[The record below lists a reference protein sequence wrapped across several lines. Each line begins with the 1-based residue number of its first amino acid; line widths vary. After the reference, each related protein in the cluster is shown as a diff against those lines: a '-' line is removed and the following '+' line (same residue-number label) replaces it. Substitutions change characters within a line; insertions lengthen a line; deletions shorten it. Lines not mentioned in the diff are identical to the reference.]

1 MTGQPS
7 GGSAARSSLLV
18 AAGVAAA
25 GLLVIA
31 TVRTSPA
38 AIVAPPDAGAAIR
51 PEAIRAH
58 MRFLS
63 DGALEGRAPDGRGY
77 AIAAAYV
84 AAQME
89 ALGLQPAGGAGTY
102 DQKVPMRK
110 ATLDE
115 DATSLVLLRDGKEEA
130 LGLPDEFF
138 ASPDRQ
144 RLSSEVE
151 APVIFMGFGITAPEL
166 GHDDYRG
173 IDARGKIVATV
184 WGAPKRFEATERAH
198 FSNNT
203 VKQEN
208 AAKHGA
214 VGYLA
219 IMTPDDLERYR
230 WEWLLPQ
237 SRAGAMAWLDA
248 QGFPNDTWPG
258 LKAIARL
265 NGQGAARLLRG
276 APKSAEE
283 IYAAARA
290 GAPPVFDLPVTA
302 RVKVASRH
310 AGFDSA
316 NVLGLLRGS
325 DARLRDEQVVV
336 SAHLDHLG
344 LCPPVD
350 GDAVCHGAY
359 DNASGVATLLEI
371 ARAFAAMRT
380 APRRSILFAVVT
392 GEEKGLLGSD
402 YLARHPAVPGTVVA
416 NVNMDGAVGILYPLA
431 DIVAL
436 GAEHSTLERPVE
448 EAARALGYALSP
460 DPMPEESI
468 FVRSDQYSFVRQ
480 GVPSVFIVDGRKST
494 RPGVD
499 GLQFIRTWLTTLYHT
514 PGDNMSQPFDFESAA
529 KGARLNFLVAKG
541 VAQADAR
548 PAWNQGDFFGAKFG
562 R

>member
-1 MTGQPS
+1 MTPRRGADRP
-7 GGSAARSSLLV
+7 GRSRRL
-18 AAGVAAA
+18 AAGVALA
-25 GLLVIA
+25 GLLVA
-31 TVRTSPA
+31 VAGLVAAAGPA
-38 AIVAPPDAGAAIR
+38 APVPDAAAAIR

-63 DGALEGRAPDGRGY
+63 DGALEGRASDGRGY

-89 ALGLQPAGGAGTY
+89 ALDLAPAGGTDSY
-102 DQKVPMRK
+102 LQKVPMRK

-115 DATSLVLLRDGKEEA
+115 TATSLVLLRDGREEA
-130 LGLPDEFF
+130 LALPDEFY
-138 ASPDRQ
+138 ALADRM
-144 RLSSEVE
+144 RTATEVE
-151 APVIFMGFGITAPEL
+151 APVVFAGFGITAPEL
-166 GHDDYRG
+166 GHDDYKG

-198 FSNNT
+198 FSNNS
-203 VKQEN
+203 VKQEI
-208 AAKHGA
+208 AAAHGA

-237 SRAGAMAWLDA
+237 ARAGTMGWLDG
-248 QGFPNDTWPG
+248 QGVPNDAHPELRG
-258 LKAIARL
+258 IARL
-265 NGQGAARLLRG
+265 NGRGAERLLRG
-276 APKSAEE
+276 APKSPEE
-283 IYAAARA
+283 IYAAARS
-290 GAPPVFDLPVTA
+290 GAPPVFDLPVKA
-302 RVKVASRH
+302 RLKIASRH
-310 AGFDSA
+310 SGFDGS

-325 DARLRDEQVVV
+325 DPRRRDEQVVL

-344 LCPPVD
+344 LCPPVN
-350 GDAVCHGAY
+350 GDEVCHGAY

-371 ARAFAAMRT
+371 ARAFAAMRP

-402 YLARHPAVPGTVVA
+402 YLARHPAGPGAVVA
-416 NVNMDGAVGILYPLA
+416 NVNIDGAVGILYPPA
-431 DIVAL
+431 DVVAL
-436 GAEHSTLERPVE
+436 GAEHSTLKGPVE
-448 EAARALGYALSP
+448 AAARALGYALSP

-480 GVPSVFIVDGRKST
+480 GVPSVFIVDGGKSA

-499 GLQFIRTWLTTLYHT
+499 GLALIRTWLTTLYHT
-514 PGDNMSQPFDFESAA
+514 PADNMSQPFDFASAA
-529 KGARLNFLVAKG
+529 KGARLNFLVARNI
-541 VAQADAR
+541 AQADAR
-548 PAWNQGDFFGAKFG
+548 PVWNRGDFFGVKFG